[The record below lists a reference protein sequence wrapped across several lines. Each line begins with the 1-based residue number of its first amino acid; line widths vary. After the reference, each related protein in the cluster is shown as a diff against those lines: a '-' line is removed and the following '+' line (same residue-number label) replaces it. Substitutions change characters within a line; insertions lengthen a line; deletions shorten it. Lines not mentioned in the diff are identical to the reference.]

1 MEINTK
7 LLYYSN
13 KGGVLIS
20 LFVRGFFR
28 GAALF
33 SIFVL
38 LSVWS
43 LFIGPAENVRFF
55 LYYGFIALFLGFGSV
70 IFLIPDWSLLKQSII
85 NYIAMLITVFPLL
98 LIINYNTLT
107 FTTDISGSFI
117 TFNIIQVIIL
127 LITYSI
133 SKALKLFSSN
143 LYNKER

>member
-1 MEINTK
+1 
-7 LLYYSN
+7 
-13 KGGVLIS
+13 
-20 LFVRGFFR
+20 
-28 GAALF
+28 
-33 SIFVL
+33 
-38 LSVWS
+38 
-43 LFIGPAENVRFF
+43 
-55 LYYGFIALFLGFGSV
+55 V

>member
-1 MEINTK
+1 M
-7 LLYYSN
+7 
-13 KGGVLIS
+13 
-20 LFVRGFFR
+20 
-28 GAALF
+28 
-33 SIFVL
+33 
-38 LSVWS
+38 
-43 LFIGPAENVRFF
+43 
-55 LYYGFIALFLGFGSV
+55 

>member
-1 MEINTK
+1 M
-7 LLYYSN
+7 LYYSK
-13 KGGVLIS
+13 KGGILIS

-43 LFIGPAENVRFF
+43 LFIGPAENVRVF

-70 IFLIPDWSLLKQSII
+70 IFQVSEWPLIKQIFI
-85 NYIAMLITVFPLL
+85 HYITMLITVFPLL
-98 LIINYNTLT
+98 LIINYDTLT
-107 FTTDISGSFI
+107 FTTDIPGSFI
-117 TFNIIQVIIL
+117 IFNIIQAVVI
-127 LITYSI
+127 LITYSL
-133 SKALKLFSSN
+133 SKALKIFSSN

>member
-1 MEINTK
+1 
-7 LLYYSN
+7 LSYYS
-13 KGGVLIS
+13 KRGGLLIG

-43 LFIGPAENVRFF
+43 LFIGPAENVRIF

-70 IFLIPDWSLLKQSII
+70 LFLVTDWSLIKQTII
-85 NYIAMLITVFPLL
+85 HYFSMLVTVFPLL
-98 LIINYNTLT
+98 LIINYDTLT
-107 FTTDISGSFI
+107 FTTDVSGSFI
-117 TFNIIQVIIL
+117 IFNILMGIVL
-127 LITYSI
+127 LVTYSL
-133 SKALKLFSSN
+133 SKALKIFSGN